1 MFLRLSDMK
10 YEEFLSKSPVQGTFT
25 IKNLANG
32 KVYIAPSSDLVKSYE
47 KERFALDMGMHENI
61 ELQSEY
67 EEMGLELFQIEI
79 DRRKSDEESLVELY
93 ERRVGELK
101 KEGVVLY

>member
-1 MFLRLSDMK
+1 
-10 YEEFLSKSPVQGTFT
+10 
-25 IKNLANG
+25 
-32 KVYIAPSSDLVKSYE
+32 
-47 KERFALDMGMHENI
+47 MGMHENI
-61 ELQSEY
+61 ELQREY